1 METSSNKKRLFKSS
15 SLFNYKI
22 VIKKVIKSF
31 IQPAP
36 GHYQPTIK
44 HAKLPKLTLK
54 QFDGQPCEWQA
65 FWDSFKCAI
74 HENPGLSDV
83 DKFNYLK
90 SLLEKSAAATIEG
103 LSLTESNY
111 EIAIELLQQRFGDKQ
126 VIISS
131 HMDSLLKL
139 PQLRSSTD
147 TKGLRRLYDQIEAH
161 VRGLKS
167 LDVPDTEY
175 GALLL
180 PILIGKIP
188 DEIRILL
195 GRKMTGET
203 WNLNTLLENF
213 REELEN
219 RERCEGIQALSFRD
233 GRNFNEQRG
242 GRKYSNTPFTAAALM
257 TGKTTI
263 NCSFCQKEHT
273 SASCFVVTDIEARK
287 QILRKQGRCFV
298 CLKRNHI
305 VRDCESR
312 YICKYCS
319 GKHHVSLCN
328 NNSRQSLAT
337 NSRQSLATNSRQSLA
352 TNSRQSLAT
361 RQELNSRQ
369 QLGNVQDSLAIKEQ
383 IRGGPLDI

>member
-1 METSSNKKRLFKSS
+1 MSN
-15 SLFNYKI
+15 
-22 VIKKVIKSF
+22 IKKKIK
-31 IQPAP
+31 IRQ
-36 GHYQPTIK
+36 GHRVYLTKILGNADDIVQNYDGNQEK
-44 HAKLPKLTLK
+44 KLKQIRITLK
-54 QFDGQPCEWQA
+54 ERLDTLKTLDEEILELIEADEEISTEIEEAGKYRESVHEMIVNI
-65 FWDSFKCAI
+65 DS
-74 HENPGLSDV
+74 V
-83 DKFNYLK
+83 
-90 SLLEKSAAATIEG
+90 LEAKPMNETMSM
-103 LSLTESNY
+103 S
-111 EIAIELLQQRFGDKQ
+111 
-126 VIISS
+126 
-131 HMDSLLKL
+131 
-139 PQLRSSTD
+139 
-147 TKGLRRLYDQIEAH
+147 LRRLYDQIEAH

-195 GRKMTGET
+195 GRKMTGES

-287 QILRKQGRCFV
+287 QILRKQGRCFL

-305 VRDCESR
+305 ARDCES
-312 YICKYCS
+312 
-319 GKHHVSLCN
+319 
-328 NNSRQSLAT
+328 
-337 NSRQSLATNSRQSLA
+337 
-352 TNSRQSLAT
+352 
-361 RQELNSRQ
+361 
-369 QLGNVQDSLAIKEQ
+369 
-383 IRGGPLDI
+383 

>member
-1 METSSNKKRLFKSS
+1 
-15 SLFNYKI
+15 
-22 VIKKVIKSF
+22 
-31 IQPAP
+31 
-36 GHYQPTIK
+36 
-44 HAKLPKLTLK
+44 
-54 QFDGQPCEWQA
+54 
-65 FWDSFKCAI
+65 
-74 HENPGLSDV
+74 
-83 DKFNYLK
+83 
-90 SLLEKSAAATIEG
+90 
-103 LSLTESNY
+103 
-111 EIAIELLQQRFGDKQ
+111 
-126 VIISS
+126 
-131 HMDSLLKL
+131 MDSLLKL

-188 DEIRILL
+188 DEIRTLL

-273 SASCFVVTDIEARK
+273 SASCFVVTDIEGSKKTDLTKARTMF
-287 QILRKQGRCFV
+287 FV
-298 CLKRNHI
+298 PQTK
-305 VRDCESR
+305 S
-312 YICKYCS
+312 YCS
-319 GKHHVSLCN
+319 GL
-328 NNSRQSLAT
+328 
-337 NSRQSLATNSRQSLA
+337 
-352 TNSRQSLAT
+352 
-361 RQELNSRQ
+361 
-369 QLGNVQDSLAIKEQ
+369 
-383 IRGGPLDI
+383 

>member
-1 METSSNKKRLFKSS
+1 M
-15 SLFNYKI
+15 
-22 VIKKVIKSF
+22 
-31 IQPAP
+31 
-36 GHYQPTIK
+36 
-44 HAKLPKLTLK
+44 
-54 QFDGQPCEWQA
+54 
-65 FWDSFKCAI
+65 
-74 HENPGLSDV
+74 
-83 DKFNYLK
+83 
-90 SLLEKSAAATIEG
+90 
-103 LSLTESNY
+103 
-111 EIAIELLQQRFGDKQ
+111 
-126 VIISS
+126 IISS

-263 NCSFCQKEHT
+263 NCSFC
-273 SASCFVVTDIEARK
+273 
-287 QILRKQGRCFV
+287 
-298 CLKRNHI
+298 
-305 VRDCESR
+305 
-312 YICKYCS
+312 
-319 GKHHVSLCN
+319 
-328 NNSRQSLAT
+328 
-337 NSRQSLATNSRQSLA
+337 
-352 TNSRQSLAT
+352 
-361 RQELNSRQ
+361 
-369 QLGNVQDSLAIKEQ
+369 
-383 IRGGPLDI
+383 